1 MNVDKFFEGLSTSAY
16 SNANVNI
23 IVKSGEE
30 EKPMPLIVNVW
41 GDDENYDKIIRV
53 LHNERH
59 IYDQV
64 EKAATK
70 AGFEIVGFVI
80 FLDKINLDVIRKKP
94 TP

>member
-70 AGFEIVGFVI
+70 AGSEIVGFVI
-80 FLDKINLDVIRKKP
+80 FLDNINLDVIRKKP
-94 TP
+94 TA